1 MMMMIIMRILT
12 ATDLTALISFLLS
25 RFFTILL
32 TCVIC
37 MLLLNLM
44 SLIQMPVRCI
54 QSFILILCIV
64 TSNLSETKS
73 QKYCSRTT
81 QL

>member
-1 MMMMIIMRILT
+1 MMIMRILT

-44 SLIQMPVRCI
+44 SLIQIPARCI
-54 QSFILILCIV
+54 QSYRLILCIV
-64 TSNLSETKS
+64 TSDLSERLHKNIV
-73 QKYCSRTT
+73 QEQHHYEI
-81 QL
+81 